1 MNNQGGNNKSNLNGE
16 SPSAIQT
23 KNTNQGI
30 PQGIVPEQKKQK
42 KFVPRILKQQHTLSL
57 SKDNVKT
64 VNVVIDMEN
73 GGICFGHKRSSILIA
88 NMLKNLPIFL
98 QYEGYRNLTNI
109 NVMIA
114 FNDANF
120 NRSFFDEKDQ
130 RHHQP
135 IFSDL
140 DRANRNIH
148 YSKPYIVEDPITKQ
162 ISNKNFGL
170 CSIIDPQLKLLYV

>member
-1 MNNQGGNNKSNLNGE
+1 MNNQGGNNNSNLNGE

-30 PQGIVPEQKKQK
+30 LQGIVPEQNKQK

-57 SKDNVKT
+57 SLSKDNVKT
-64 VNVVIDMEN
+64 VEVVVDMEN

-120 NRSFFDEKDQ
+120 NRSFFDEKEQ

-140 DRANRNIH
+140 DKANRNIY
-148 YSKPYIVEDPITKQ
+148 YSKPYIVEDPITKHK
-162 ISNKNFGL
+162 SNKNYG
-170 CSIIDPQLKLLYV
+170 